1 MESTGCV
8 RRTCGGHACDC
19 ASVAGRTR
27 RLAGIGSSEVGERW
41 RKLKGTLV
49 TGLGWS
55 DVLDV
60 ALREPDLPQI
70 MNVNAAAVL
79 ANAATRAQYGMD
91 VVVTIYENGRADD
104 LIFGGLLG
112 RAMEMANLIRQRI
125 HTVPVAAV

>member
-1 MESTGCV
+1 M
-8 RRTCGGHACDC
+8 
-19 ASVAGRTR
+19 
-27 RLAGIGSSEVGERW
+27 
-41 RKLKGTLV
+41 
-49 TGLGWS
+49 
-55 DVLDV
+55 